1 MEITDEMVDRASAR
15 FAAWR
20 PSRPTHREA
29 MRAALE
35 TALGGSHDYEALHSA
50 AETIVD
56 IVDDEQT
63 DIDSPVWHEAMER
76 LRIVLGNAR

>member
-1 MEITDEMVDRASAR
+1 
-15 FAAWR
+15 
-20 PSRPTHREA
+20 